1 MIRAISVLS
10 SLALAGALL
19 TGCGAGAPALPSI
32 QLPSFDT
39 TAIEVLVSDAIAE
52 VERVVASPPAIDL
65 PPVELPPDLASL
77 LDDQD
82 IQLPPLP
89 SNAAEICQALG
100 TPTGA
105 AASTGLSTVI
115 QHLLIGGE
123 AGLVVGVLVTVV
135 SRTCPVWM
143 PHLATAVEQVLRR

>member
-1 MIRAISVLS
+1 MLV
-10 SLALAGALL
+10 LAGALL
-19 TGCGAGAPALPSI
+19 TACGASAPALPSI

-39 TAIEVLVSDAIAE
+39 TAIEDLVSDAIAE

-65 PPVELPPDLASL
+65 PPVELPPELATL

-100 TPTGA
+100 TPAGT

-143 PHLATAVEQVLRR
+143 PHLETAVEQVLRR